1 MAPRKRTGVVVAG
14 VALAAMTAC
23 APAGTT
29 PNNAAGNPQNAGN
42 AQPAANAAADPTA
55 EPSAPAAPKP
65 VEVADVDVTAGLV
78 GKRVPRMG
86 QVVTDDKGFVLY
98 RFDRDSAK
106 PPTTTCAGECARVWP
121 PALTNSTPDLK
132 GVAADKVGTVTRPD
146 GTRQITIGG
155 WPVYRYIGDKK
166 AGQWKGQGVGGTW
179 FVVTP
184 TGTKNLSC
192 LPTGTPKP
200 VAPPPAEAE
209 EEEQGGLSY

>member
-1 MAPRKRTGVVVAG
+1 MAPTKRTVVVLACA
-14 VALAAMTAC
+14 ALAALTAC

-29 PNNAAGNPQNAGN
+29 PDNNTAGN
-42 AQPAANAAADPTA
+42 AKPAANAVAEPTA
-55 EPSAPAAPKP
+55 EPTAEPAAQP

-86 QVVTDDKGFVLY
+86 QVVTDDKGWVLY
-98 RFDRDSAK
+98 RFDQDSAK

-121 PALTNSTPDLK
+121 PALTNGKPDLK
-132 GVAADKVGTVTRPD
+132 GVAADKVGTVTRAD
-146 GTRQITIGG
+146 GTKQITIGG
-155 WPVYRYIGDKK
+155 WPVYRYLGDKK
-166 AGQWKGQGVGGTW
+166 PGQWKGQGVGGTW

-200 VAPPPAEAE
+200 IAPPPGEAE
-209 EEEQGGLSY
+209 DEEQPPLNY

>member
-1 MAPRKRTGVVVAG
+1 MAPTKRTGVVLVGA
-14 VALAAMTAC
+14 ALAAMTAC

-29 PNNAAGNPQNAGN
+29 PNTSVADN
-42 AQPAANAAADPTA
+42 AQPAANAAAEPTA
-55 EPSAPAAPKP
+55 EPSAVPTP

-106 PPTTTCAGECARVWP
+106 PPKTTCAGECARLWP
-121 PALTNSTPDLK
+121 PALTNSRPELK
-132 GVAADKVGTVTRPD
+132 GVAADRVGTVARPD

-155 WPVYRYIGDKK
+155 WPVYRYIGDKRP
-166 AGQWKGQGVGGTW
+166 GQWKGQGVGGTW

-200 VAPPPAEAE
+200 VAPPPADGE
-209 EEEQGGLSY
+209 EEEQAPLSY